1 MLEVRLSARRRTF
14 SVKQRPATFA
24 EAGVAAPFTTP
35 AIAQARLRLDARGRM
50 EIVARNPTG
59 GDGVYVLPL
68 KAASEMFRLS
78 IHDRTLTER
87 LEAVQ
92 PISPLT
98 IRRIGLEL
106 AREGLAGLD
115 ARDAALRAIDDD
127 EQHALLTLL
136 LLLEQLLKEAGQPR
150 IDWKAIDTGDRQA
163 RERLK
168 PYFRRLEPST
178 GMVGTDLV
186 SAVDSLS
193 ALLAPVGLE
202 GAPFESLAAATLA
215 DLRKLRTSVADWAR
229 DEGPELAAVAG
240 LVVEC
245 AALSVRCAEQSLA
258 KAGELVRTVGRL
270 LAAHAAAPESVGEV
284 LTRPIWLLHGWRHL
298 IALWSSVADRSRD
311 VQRDTMVELGELVPL
326 VPLVADDWLNKDGE
340 KQRPQYELRRHVRL
354 MEDWRS
360 GLTIERQAMIE
371 RVQAASL

>member
-1 MLEVRLSARRRTF
+1 MGVPLSSRHRIF

-35 AIAQARLRLDARGRM
+35 AITQARLRLDARGRIEM
-50 EIVARNPTG
+50 VARNPTG

-78 IHDRTLTER
+78 IHDRTMAER
-87 LEAVQ
+87 LEGIQ

-98 IRRIGLEL
+98 IRRVGLEL
-106 AREGLAGLD
+106 AREGLAGPD
-115 ARDAALRAIDDD
+115 AKDAAVRAVDED

-136 LLLEQLLKEAGQPR
+136 VLLEQLLKEAGQPR

-168 PYFRRLEPST
+168 PYFKRLEPST
-178 GMVGTDLV
+178 GMTGTDLV
-186 SAVDSLS
+186 TAVDSLS
-193 ALLAPVGLE
+193 ALVAPVGLAD
-202 GAPFESLAAATLA
+202 APFASLATTSLA
-215 DLRKLRTSVADWAR
+215 DLRKLRASVADWAKE
-229 DEGPELAAVAG
+229 EGSELAAIAD

-245 AALSVRCAEQSLA
+245 AALSERCAEQSLV
-258 KAGELVRTVGRL
+258 KAGELVRAVGRL

-298 IALWSSVADRSRD
+298 IALWFSVADQSRD

-326 VPLVADDWLNKDGE
+326 VPLVADDWLGKDRE
-340 KQRPQYELRRHVRL
+340 KLRPQYELRRHVRL

-360 GLTIERQAMIE
+360 GLTIDRQAMIE